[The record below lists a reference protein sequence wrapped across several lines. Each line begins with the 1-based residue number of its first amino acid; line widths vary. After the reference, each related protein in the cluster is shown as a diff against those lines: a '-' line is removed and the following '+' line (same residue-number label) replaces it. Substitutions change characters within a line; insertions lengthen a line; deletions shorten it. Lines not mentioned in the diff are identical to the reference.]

1 MSQSSSIVSVL
12 RHPAESRQSL
22 ESVALILGAAV
33 FVVSGTIGLFVFWGS
48 SAPISGPNS
57 LGQYVA
63 ISSAIAA
70 ALVVVWA
77 RSLRRSRSLGDGV
90 QGAGPRLHWFDV
102 AAIALAHAV
111 IALLSWIAIA
121 DVLARSFVDALVF
134 PLSAALLAGVATA
147 VTAYVVFLS
156 AVNLTPILLSL
167 VLAVFLLVGAV
178 TSMLS
183 ASDPH
188 WWQKNL
194 STLGMT
200 DDLSGNAFN
209 LTLIIAGVL
218 VTTIANYAT
227 ASLPAATE
235 VERRHR
241 RFVRV
246 SLILIGILLGCVG
259 LFSLDVSLALHN
271 LSATGMA
278 IVYTTLVVRL
288 RTLIPTTPPVFLWLG
303 YVFVGVIGVL
313 VVFFVTGYYNL
324 TAVELILAVLV
335 FSWLIVFMRNQGTST
350 ASQPTE

>member
-1 MSQSSSIVSVL
+1 
-12 RHPAESRQSL
+12 
-22 ESVALILGAAV
+22 VALTSAV
-33 FVVSGTIGLFVFWGS
+33 
-48 SAPISGPNS
+48 
-57 LGQYVA
+57 
-63 ISSAIAA
+63 AA
-70 ALVVVWA
+70 AAVVVWA
-77 RSLRRSRSLGDGV
+77 RALRRSRVSAQLGSK
-90 QGAGPRLHWFDV
+90 PSPSNLHWFDV

-111 IALLSWIAIA
+111 IALLGWGAIA
-121 DVLARSFVDALVF
+121 DVMAQSFVGAVVF
-134 PLSAALLAGVATA
+134 PLSAALLGGVATA

-156 AVNLTPILLSL
+156 AVHLTPILLSL

-183 ASDPH
+183 ASDPQ

-200 DDLSGNAFN
+200 DDLSGNVFN

-227 ASLPAATE
+227 VALPSATE
-235 VERRHR
+235 LERRHR

-246 SLILIGILLGCVG
+246 ALILIGILLGCVG

-278 IVYTTLVVRL
+278 IVYVTLVVRL
-288 RTLIPTTPPVFLWLG
+288 RTLIPTTPPVFLILG
-303 YVFVGVIGVL
+303 YVFVGVIAVL
-313 VVFFVTGYYNL
+313 AVFFMTGYYNL
-324 TAVELILAVLV
+324 TAVELVLAVLV

-350 ASQPTE
+350 ADPVTE

>member
-1 MSQSSSIVSVL
+1 MSQSTIVKVL
-12 RHPAESRQSL
+12 RHPTESRESL

-33 FVVSGTIGLFVFWGS
+33 FVLSGAIGLLVFWGS
-48 SAPISGPNS
+48 PAPISGPGS
-57 LGQYVA
+57 LGQFVA
-63 ISSAIAA
+63 LSSAVAA
-70 ALVVVWA
+70 AGVVVWA
-77 RSLRRSRSLGDGV
+77 RTLRRSRGGGQS
-90 QGAGPRLHWFDV
+90 GPRLRWFDV

-111 IALLSWIAIA
+111 IALLGWIAIA
-121 DVLARSFVDALVF
+121 DVLAQSFVGAVVF

-156 AVNLTPILLSL
+156 AVHLTPILLSL

-183 ASDPH
+183 ASDPQ

-235 VERRHR
+235 LERRHR

-278 IVYTTLVVRL
+278 IVYVTLVVRL
-288 RTLIPTTPPVFLWLG
+288 RTLIPTTPAVFLILG

-324 TAVELILAVLV
+324 TAVELVLAVLV
-335 FSWLIVFMRNQGTST
+335 FSWLIVFMRNQGAST
-350 ASQPTE
+350 ASPATE

>member
-12 RHPAESRQSL
+12 RHPADSRQSL

-33 FVVSGTIGLFVFWGS
+33 FMVSGTIGLFVFWGS

-63 ISSAIAA
+63 VSSAIAA
-70 ALVVVWA
+70 AIVVVWA
-77 RSLRRSRSLGDGV
+77 RSLRRSRSVGE
-90 QGAGPRLHWFDV
+90 GAGPRLHWFDI

-111 IALLSWIAIA
+111 IALLAWIAIA
-121 DVLARSFVDALVF
+121 DVMARSFVDALVF
-134 PLSAALLAGVATA
+134 PLSAAVLAGVATA

-235 VERRHR
+235 LERRHR

-278 IVYTTLVVRL
+278 IVYTILVVRL
-288 RTLIPTTPPVFLWLG
+288 RTLIPTTPTVFLWLG
-303 YVFVGVIGVL
+303 YVFVGVIAVL
-313 VVFFVTGYYNL
+313 VVFFMTGYYNL

-350 ASQPTE
+350 ASPATE

>member
-12 RHPAESRQSL
+12 RHPADSRQSL

-33 FVVSGTIGLFVFWGS
+33 FVVSSTIGLFVFWGS

-70 ALVVVWA
+70 AIVVVWA
-77 RSLRRSRSLGDGV
+77 RSLRRSRSLWEGD
-90 QGAGPRLHWFDV
+90 GPRLHWFDI

-111 IALLSWIAIA
+111 IAMLSWIAIA
-121 DVLARSFVDALVF
+121 DVMARSFVDALVF
-134 PLSAALLAGVATA
+134 PLSAAVLAGVATA

-156 AVNLTPILLSL
+156 AVHLTPILLSL

-227 ASLPAATE
+227 AGLPAATE
-235 VERRHR
+235 LERRHR

-278 IVYTTLVVRL
+278 IVYTVLVVRL
-288 RTLIPTTPPVFLWLG
+288 RTLIPTTPTVFLWLG
-303 YVFVGVIGVL
+303 YVFVAVIAVL
-313 VVFFVTGYYNL
+313 VVFFMTGYYNL

-335 FSWLIVFMRNQGTST
+335 FSWLIVFMRNQGAST

>member
-12 RHPAESRQSL
+12 RHPADSRQSL

-63 ISSAIAA
+63 VSSAIAA
-70 ALVVVWA
+70 AIVVVWA
-77 RSLRRSRSLGDGV
+77 RSLRRSRSVGE
-90 QGAGPRLHWFDV
+90 GAGPRLHWFDI

-111 IALLSWIAIA
+111 IAMLSWIAIA
-121 DVLARSFVDALVF
+121 DVMARSFVDALVF
-134 PLSAALLAGVATA
+134 PLSAAVLAGVATA

-188 WWQKNL
+188 WWHKNL

-227 ASLPAATE
+227 AGLPAATE
-235 VERRHR
+235 LERRHR

-278 IVYTTLVVRL
+278 IVYTVLVVRL
-288 RTLIPTTPPVFLWLG
+288 RTLIPTTPTVFLWLG
-303 YVFVGVIGVL
+303 YVFVGVIAVL
-313 VVFFVTGYYNL
+313 VVFFMTGYYNL

-350 ASQPTE
+350 ASPATE

>member
-12 RHPAESRQSL
+12 RHPADSRQSL

-63 ISSAIAA
+63 VSSAIAA
-70 ALVVVWA
+70 AIVVVWA
-77 RSLRRSRSLGDGV
+77 RSLRRSRSVGEGT
-90 QGAGPRLHWFDV
+90 GPRLHWFDI

-111 IALLSWIAIA
+111 IAMLSWIAIA
-121 DVLARSFVDALVF
+121 DVMARSFVDALVF
-134 PLSAALLAGVATA
+134 PLSAAVLAGVATA

-227 ASLPAATE
+227 AGLPAATE
-235 VERRHR
+235 LERRHR

-278 IVYTTLVVRL
+278 IVYTILVVRL
-288 RTLIPTTPPVFLWLG
+288 RTLIPTTPTVFLWLG
-303 YVFVGVIGVL
+303 YVFVGVIAVL
-313 VVFFVTGYYNL
+313 VVFFMTGYYNL

-335 FSWLIVFMRNQGTST
+335 FSWLIVFMRNQGAST